1 MTQIEEIALLQRRIE
16 EITRSTPGNVSEDS
30 GGQVS
35 FALVTGTES
44 TGTMAQ
50 MIESV
55 GNTLAK
61 ISSQATLKS
70 GKDKLQAV
78 TSLGYVGQIVS
89 VWSENPEVDVIDSH
103 LASVQGAVN
112 LRTALIRLVV
122 SISFALTSISVAIAN
137 PLTAFTALGSVRE
150 LKQAIER
157 FAVIAS
163 ESRLPTTKG
172 DEVGIRFAVVATG
185 GTQPACTL

>member
-78 TSLGYVGQIVS
+78 TSLSYVGQIVS

-163 ESRLPTTKG
+163 ESSPPDHER
-172 DEVGIRFAVVATG
+172 R
-185 GTQPACTL
+185 